1 MHNSTIRDYK
11 AEAAQIYENLAN
23 SSWPD
28 SQEVSKELDKIS
40 QGLDRSKPSLMFYG
54 IYNAGKSSLLN
65 AVFGQEK
72 ASVGDVPE
80 THSVTAYQW
89 GEYTLVDTPGLDG
102 PPEDE
107 KITMQEARQ
116 HDIIMF
122 VIDDSDNFD
131 SEFITKKIIEVL
143 ETGKPCMVVINRK
156 NDSDKEQILAIK
168 AKMNQNIRSLSQVTQ
183 NYEFVDV
190 DAVSALKAKREG
202 KQGLLADS
210 NIRELEYCIS
220 NKLASVDSIQML
232 CTPLENMAR
241 LCGQIQK
248 SLELAMDDGNSK
260 MLSKLK
266 QELYEKKENASRE
279 FSIALGSVV
288 DSFSERIYQKASANR
303 SIDAAEQELE
313 QEIEKLAQKC
323 MENFSKGSSL
333 ALQQF
338 AESSR
343 LDLFLTDIPEKQK
356 RGTIPNAGPGSKDTV
371 DNLLDTLGKIPVI
384 IPSPLPVPIPL
395 PVIARVVK
403 LLKNFIFGKGSENV
417 PDVSELNRQQE
428 EYAQERAMALK
439 ELHNQIFMQ
448 MGDFKSK
455 VESSFKEQLEQAYC
469 ERSAKID
476 RALKEQDEKNADYSM
491 KIELVANLR
500 GKASELLQE
509 IRNAAI

>member
-1 MHNSTIRDYK
+1 MSRKHI
-11 AEAAQIYENLAN
+11 A
-23 SSWPD
+23 
-28 SQEVSKELDKIS
+28 
-40 QGLDRSKPSLMFYG
+40 
-54 IYNAGKSSLLN
+54 LLHTN
-65 AVFGQEK
+65 G
-72 ASVGDVPE
+72 G
-80 THSVTAYQW
+80 
-89 GEYTLVDTPGLDG
+89 GYTLVDTPGLDG

-131 SEFITKKIIEVL
+131 SEFITKRIIEVL
-143 ETGKPCMVVINRK
+143 ETRKPCMVVINRK

-168 AKMNQNIRSLSQVTQ
+168 AKMNQNIRSLSQVAQ

-190 DAVSALKAKREG
+190 DAASALKAKREG

-232 CTPLENMAR
+232 CIPLENMAR

-248 SLELAMDDGNSK
+248 SLELAIDDGNSK

-266 QELYEKKENASRE
+266 QELYEKKESASRE
-279 FSIALGSVV
+279 FSVALGSAV

-313 QEIEKLAQKC
+313 QEIEKLALKC
-323 MENFSKGSSL
+323 MEGFSKGSSV

-343 LDLFLTDIPEKQK
+343 LDLSLTDIPEKQI
-356 RGTIPNAGPGSKDTV
+356 RSAPDVSPGSKDTI
-371 DNLLDTLGKIPVI
+371 DSLIDTLGKIPVL

-395 PVIARVVK
+395 PIIAGAVK
-403 LLKNFIFGKGSENV
+403 LLKNIIFGKGSGNV

-448 MGDFKSK
+448 MDAFQSK
-455 VESSFKEQLEQAYC
+455 VESSFKGQLEQAYS

-476 RALKEQDEKNADYSM
+476 SALKEQDAKNADDSM
-491 KIELVANLR
+491 KIELVANLQ
-500 GKASELLQE
+500 GKAGALLQE
-509 IRNAAI
+509 IRNAAIRK